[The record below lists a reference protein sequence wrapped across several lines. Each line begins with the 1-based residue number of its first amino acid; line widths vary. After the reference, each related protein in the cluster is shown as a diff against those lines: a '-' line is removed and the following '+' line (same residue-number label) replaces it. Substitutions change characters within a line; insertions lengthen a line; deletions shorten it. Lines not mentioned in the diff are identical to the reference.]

1 MFKISL
7 ILITG
12 LSLFSCSHQ
21 PTTQKDSEVQV
32 ISSTPPKDFSKG
44 ELILATRLLMKIFDK
59 EMSPLA
65 CVPDT
70 DEAQLLLRTIRPR
83 MEVVEDDLE
92 ASLDDAQEVQKLVE
106 SCEKDC
112 TCFYLDELLREHQV
126 VLTKKQK
133 ITLNPAKLDKEAARC
148 MNFAQT
154 TFCQGEL
161 YQELNKEKVDFSYE
175 EEAP

>member
-1 MFKISL
+1 MFKIAL
-7 ILITG
+7 ILMTG

-21 PTTQKDSEVQV
+21 TTQKNSESQT
-32 ISSTPPKDFSKG
+32 ISMHPPKDFARG
-44 ELILATRLLMKIFDK
+44 ELILATRLLMKIFDQ

-126 VLTKKQK
+126 ILTKKQK
-133 ITLNPAKLDKEAARC
+133 VILDPKKLEKEAARC

-161 YQELNKEKVDFSYE
+161 YKELNKEKVDFTYD

>member
-1 MFKISL
+1 MFKIAL
-7 ILITG
+7 ILTLS

-21 PTTQKDSEVQV
+21 ATEKPTPDEKAEIQAAA
-32 ISSTPPKDFSKG
+32 KDFSKG
-44 ELILATRLLMKIFDK
+44 ELILATKLLTKIFDK
-59 EMSPLA
+59 EMAPLA
-65 CVPDT
+65 CVPDH
-70 DEAQLLLRTIRPR
+70 DEAELLLRTIRPR

-92 ASLDDAQEVQKLVE
+92 ASLDDAQEVDILIE

-133 ITLNPAKLDKEAARC
+133 VLLNPKRLEKENNRC

-161 YQELNKEKVDFSYE
+161 FKELNKEKADFSFD
-175 EEAP
+175 EAAP